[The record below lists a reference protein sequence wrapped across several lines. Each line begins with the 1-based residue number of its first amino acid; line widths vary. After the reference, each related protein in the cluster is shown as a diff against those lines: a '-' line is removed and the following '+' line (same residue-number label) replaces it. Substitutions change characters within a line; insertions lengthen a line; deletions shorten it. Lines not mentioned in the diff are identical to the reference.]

1 MTTMT
6 TPLLALH
13 VGKVQPYTR
22 AGSTSAIAK
31 TPVSARLQ
39 VTPLGL
45 LGDEQADLRVHG
57 GPDKA
62 VHHYPFDH
70 YEAWREELGHPLLGA
85 PGAFG
90 ENFSTLGWTE
100 ETVHFGDIVQ
110 ASTAVLQ
117 VSQGR
122 QPCWKLNDRF
132 GEPRMAGRLQ
142 ASGRTGWYYRVI
154 EPGAVAAGD
163 TLRILER
170 PYPQWPLSQLVQ
182 MLFHRTLDH
191 ALLESASELP
201 LPPSWQKLIR
211 HRLER
216 NQVESW
222 SKRLEGPSD
231 D

>member
-1 MTTMT
+1 MTAMS
-6 TPLLALH
+6 TPLLSLH

-22 AGSTSAIAK
+22 AGTTSAIAK

-45 LGDEQADLRVHG
+45 LGDAQADLRVHG
-57 GPDKA
+57 GVDKA
-62 VHHYPFDH
+62 LHHYPFDH
-70 YEAWREELGHPLLGA
+70 YEAWRGELAHPLLDV

-100 ETVHFGDIVQ
+100 ATVHFGDIVQ
-110 ASTAVLQ
+110 AGTAVLQ

-132 GEPRMAGRLQ
+132 GEPGMAGRLQ

-154 EPGAVAAGD
+154 ETGAVAAGD
-163 TLRILER
+163 TLRLLER
-170 PYPQWPLSQLVQ
+170 PYPQWPLSQLMH
-182 MLFHRTLDH
+182 MLFHRTLDPE
-191 ALLESASELP
+191 LLRAASALP

-211 HRLER
+211 HRLEH

-222 SKRLEGPSD
+222 SKRLEGPGD
-231 D
+231 A